1 MVLVKDITTCE
12 TSAVRGLDQQL
23 IAELNVIV
31 PNALVSIED
40 LNVTVTGS
48 SVWPLV
54 QPPAKEALRRAIN
67 ERGRNL
73 QVNSAYRSLPAQ
85 LLLYQHA
92 QAGRC
97 GISIAARP
105 GRSNHQSGLAID
117 ISDNAGWRPFLET
130 HGWQWLGQRDQV
142 HFDFKG
148 SGTQDIR
155 STAVL
160 AFQRLWNR
168 NNPNSR
174 IAEDGVYGPQ
184 TESQLLNSP
193 AEGFGGAPTPSPA
206 RLLRLT
212 QPFTRGDD
220 VRQVQEALVRA
231 GFSLSADGIYGPRT
245 ERAVKQ
251 FQTNKGLTVDGSV
264 GPQTRAALGL

>member
-23 IAELNVIV
+23 IDEINAIV

-40 LNVTVTGS
+40 LNVAATGS
-48 SVWPLV
+48 SVWLLM
-54 QPPAKEALRRAIN
+54 QPPAKEALGQALN
-67 ERGRNL
+67 ERGTKL
-73 QVNSAYRSLPAQ
+73 EVNSAYRTIAAQ

-105 GRSNHQSGLAID
+105 GRSNHQSGLALD
-117 ISDNAGWRPFLET
+117 VEDAAGWEPFLER
-130 HGWQWLGQRDQV
+130 HGWERLLPSDPV
-142 HFDFKG
+142 HFDFVQG
-148 SGTQDIR
+148 GQDIR
-155 STAVL
+155 STAIL

-168 NNPNSR
+168 NNPNDR
-174 IAEDGVYGPQ
+174 IAEDGAYGPQ
-184 TESQLLNSP
+184 TEARLGNSP
-193 AEGFGGAPTPSPA
+193 AEGFGTVPDSPP

-212 QPFTRGDD
+212 QPFMQGED
-220 VRQVQEALVRA
+220 VRQVQEALVRM
-231 GFSLSADGIYGPRT
+231 GFALAADGIYGPIT
-245 ERAVKQ
+245 EGAVRQ
-251 FQTNKGLTVDGSV
+251 FQTDKGLTVDGLV